1 MKVILNF
8 IKIHEY
14 TLHGKKYVRVPSS
27 NLIRKKKITFHIFLF
42 LHYIIIMYLPT
53 YFIENNLKAILKLF
67 LTNKIAN
74 YMMIMINI
82 GT

>member
-27 NLIRKKKITFHIFLF
+27 NLRRKKKITFHIFLF
-42 LHYIIIMYLPT
+42 LALHNNYVLT

>member
-27 NLIRKKKITFHIFLF
+27 NLIRKKKITFHICLF
-42 LHYIIIMYLPT
+42 LALHNNYVLT